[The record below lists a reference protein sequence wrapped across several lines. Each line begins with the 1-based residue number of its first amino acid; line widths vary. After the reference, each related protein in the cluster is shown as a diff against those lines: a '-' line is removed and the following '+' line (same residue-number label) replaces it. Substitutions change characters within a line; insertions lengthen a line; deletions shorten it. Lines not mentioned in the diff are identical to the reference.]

1 MELSISEIYRFRFTT
16 IELLFEIITA
26 SGFSQADLREPIFE
40 EAFGGMMV
48 TLITYQSSFH
58 LIVCLE
64 FIFFLYLRTDLKFNL
79 NFVRSMTN
87 LFINRDLKDEIISQS
102 RYFPGCLKSKHS
114 TKTIRCL
121 RSVQMQGTEIEGRRS
136 KPACLPPVTEP
147 VLRQVQ
153 QSSKVTWL
161 LSNVEAQQ
169 LGTYKIPPLLQP
181 IKNKKQIDMTYIW

>member
-87 LFINRDLKDEIISQS
+87 LFINRDLKDEIITV
-102 RYFPGCLKSKHS
+102 PLKSK
-114 TKTIRCL
+114 K
-121 RSVQMQGTEIEGRRS
+121 
-136 KPACLPPVTEP
+136 
-147 VLRQVQ
+147 VL
-153 QSSKVTWL
+153 
-161 LSNVEAQQ
+161 
-169 LGTYKIPPLLQP
+169 
-181 IKNKKQIDMTYIW
+181 